1 MKKIISIILVLCMML
16 GVMGL
21 VLADEVK
28 DLALAAEK
36 MTHEELVEK
45 AKAETGTFVV
55 YGNTSRVLS
64 AAEKFGELYGIKVEG
79 TNLKD
84 AEIYT
89 KLQAEAKGK
98 VKGADMVM
106 IQDGA
111 SLQAQALDTGLL
123 VNFVPM
129 SVRDKVAEEDQ
140 NPLKCIYTNKLFI
153 WNKLGD
159 NVPAIK
165 NVWELTEERFKGNIV
180 VKSPEGE
187 QVNMNFLVML
197 TSEEWSKKLEK
208 AYKDLYNKDIELG
221 EYKNA
226 GYKWIAEFLKNCSFG
241 KSDTVIAEEV
251 SKEEAKGKIGLFVLS
266 KIRSSSVFSDNLAI
280 GQWEMTKNNTKLEPF
295 SGFMYPIYSMVTA
308 NAQRPYTAM
317 LFIEY
322 LMGEEGF
329 SFWSKSVG
337 AYSANNSLK
346 INEGDLPLSTW
357 KENLVVEDP
366 NYILENS
373 ADVNDF
379 VIKYLQ

>member
-1 MKKIISIILVLCMML
+1 MKRIISIIMALCMVF
-16 GVMGL
+16 GVVSL
-21 VLADEVK
+21 SLAEEVK
-28 DLALAAEK
+28 DIAANAEK
-36 MTHEELVEK
+36 MSHEELVEK
-45 AKAETGTFVV
+45 AKAEEGTFVV

-64 AAEKFGELYGIKVEG
+64 ALEKFGELHGIKTEG

-89 KLQAEAKGK
+89 KLEAERKGN

-129 SVRDKVAEEDQ
+129 SIADKVDKEDQ
-140 NPLKCIYTNKLFI
+140 MPLKCIYTNKLFI

-197 TSEEWSKKLEK
+197 TSEAWVGKLEK
-208 AYKDLYNKDIELG
+208 AYKELYNKDIELG

-251 SKEEAKGKIGLFVLS
+251 SKEEAKGKLGLFVLS
-266 KIRSSSVFSDNLAI
+266 KIRSSSVFADNLTI
-280 GQWEMTKNNTKLEPF
+280 GQWEMSKQNAKIEPF

-317 LFIEY
+317 LFVEY

-337 AYSANNSLK
+337 AYSANNTLK
-346 INEGDLPLSTW
+346 INDGDLPLNNW
-357 KENLVVEDP
+357 KESLVVEDP